1 MVWEITRIDRRAPPA
16 SIFDVPPPGYRQTD
30 HAVGGLSPEQRK
42 ALDDAKAK
50 MLENMTPEQRKAYED
65 ALRRHGQPTPEATS
79 MQTPTPT
86 PNP

>member
-1 MVWEITRIDRRAPPA
+1 
-16 SIFDVPPPGYRQTD
+16 
-30 HAVGGLSPEQRK
+30 
-42 ALDDAKAK
+42 
-50 MLENMTPEQRKAYED
+50 MLENLTPEQRKAYED

>member
-1 MVWEITRIDRRAPPA
+1 MVWEITRIDRRTPPA
-16 SIFDVPPPGYRQTD
+16 SLFAVPPPGYRQTE
-30 HAVGGLSPEQRK
+30 HAVGGLSPEQQK

-65 ALRRHGQPTPEATS
+65 ALRRHGQTTPEATS